1 MTVVESRAAVITGLE
16 SELEVWTIPVPELQP
31 GSLLVRVD
39 AATLCGTDA
48 HRWQGHLL
56 AVQPPFI
63 PGHETCGTIV
73 EKRGDVRD
81 ILDRPLAVGD
91 RIISSYGHCGHCYFC
106 RVARQTTL
114 CSHNGKFGCW
124 EPHKLLGGCAEYHV
138 FPADGSF
145 VRIPD
150 EVSSTQAASAACALR
165 TVIHAYEQ
173 LGTIESHETVVIQG
187 AGPLGLYAVAVARDR
202 GAERVL
208 VVGAP
213 AARLDVAIAWG
224 ADEVLNIDD
233 VTDPKA
239 RLAWVHERTGGRGAD
254 IVMQCANSPALIE
267 GLEFA
272 RRGGRLINVG
282 VSGGANLSIPPALFF
297 RGVRVN
303 SVVMGEARHFY
314 QAIDFLATRRDRF
327 PFERLFSNTFSLNDV
342 TAALRGMATYTEI
355 KPVILPH
362 G

>member
-1 MTVVESRAAVITGLE
+1 MSVVEARAAVITALE
-16 SELEVWTIPVPELQP
+16 NELEIWTIPIPEMED
-31 GSLLVRVD
+31 GSVLIRVD

-81 ILDRPLAVGD
+81 ILDRPLNVGD
-91 RIISSYGHCGHCYFC
+91 RIISSYSHCGHCYFC
-106 RVARQTTL
+106 RVTRQTTL
-114 CSHNGKFGCW
+114 CKEVGKFGCW
-124 EPHKLLGGCAEYHV
+124 EPHKLLGGCADYQY
-138 FPADGSF
+138 FPPGGSF

-150 EVSSTQAASAACALR
+150 EVSPRLAASAACALR

-173 LGTIESHETVVIQG
+173 LGQIDSHETVLVLG
-187 AGPLGLYAVAVARDR
+187 AGPLGLYSVAVARDR
-202 GAERVL
+202 GAKQVL
-208 VVGAP
+208 LVGAP
-213 AARLDVAIAWG
+213 AARIDVARAWG
-224 ADEVLNIDD
+224 ADDVLNLDEVPD
-233 VTDPKA
+233 AKERV
-239 RLAWVHERTGGRGAD
+239 AWALERTAGRGAD

-267 GLEFA
+267 GLEMV

-282 VSGGANLSIPPALFF
+282 VSGGSPLSIPPLLFF

-303 SVVMGEARHFY
+303 SVVMAEARHFY
-314 QAIDFLATRRDRF
+314 QAIEFLATRRDAF
-327 PFERLFSNTFSLNDV
+327 PFNRLFSNTFGLDGV
-342 TAALRGMATYTEI
+342 TQALLGMANYSEI
-355 KPVILPH
+355 KPVIAPN